1 MFKIKKIIVIID
13 GMGDSSYKELGNKT
27 PLEKARTPNLDYL
40 ASKSKVGM
48 MWPIAK
54 NIAPESD
61 QAMLSILGFDP
72 FKIYTGR
79 GVLEAYG
86 SGIKM
91 QGVIARCNFS
101 TETKEGV
108 IINVQ
113 GASENQVRRYA
124 NILSDDKVRIIPT
137 VGYRAVI
144 MIKTKSSPRV
154 ANTHPGYSIIKNYV
168 TSANP
173 IEGRRLKAK
182 KCVPLEKSAEETA
195 NLINCFIRK
204 TESMIKNHTLL
215 IRGAGNRLPKLA
227 KLKGKWALLADMPV
241 EKGIGKL
248 VGMSVLP
255 KSPDLKRTFNVI
267 KHNFNRYD
275 NFYLQIKGPD
285 SYAHLGDLKGKVRA
299 IEKIDREFISRLR
312 ELKFDVVCVT
322 ADHSTECKLKA
333 HSKLPVPFLVFDNKE
348 RKSLGFSEKGCK
360 DGVKIYGKDLLKI
373 IDLVKIV
380 FQ

>member
-1 MFKIKKIIVIID
+1 
-13 GMGDSSYKELGNKT
+13 MGDSSYKELGNKT
-27 PLEKARTPNLDYL
+27 PLEKARTSNMDFL

-48 MWPIAK
+48 MWPIDK

-72 FKIYTGR
+72 FKTYTGR

-86 SGIKM
+86 FGIKIR
-91 QGVIARCNFS
+91 GVIARCNFS

-108 IINVQ
+108 IIKVQ
-113 GASENQVRRYA
+113 GATEKQVRQYS
-124 NILSDDKVRIIPT
+124 NILSDDKIKIIPT
-137 VGYRAVI
+137 VGYRAVL

-154 ANTHPGYSIIKNYV
+154 TNTHPGYTLVNNYV

-173 IEGRRLKAK
+173 IKGRRLKAK
-182 KCVPLEKSAEETA
+182 KCKALEKSAVETA
-195 NLINCFIRK
+195 LLINDFVRK
-204 TESMIKNHTLL
+204 TESKIKNHTLL
-215 IRGAGNRLPKLA
+215 IRGAGNKLPKLA
-227 KLKGKWALLADMPV
+227 KLKGRWALLADMPV

-255 KSPDLKRTFNVI
+255 KSSDLEKTFNVI
-267 KHNFNRYD
+267 KSNFNKYD

-285 SYAHLGDLKGKVRA
+285 SYAHAGDVKGKVNA

-312 ELKFDVVCVT
+312 KLRFDVICVT

-333 HSKLPVPFLVFDNKE
+333 HSKLPVPFLIFDNKE
-348 RKSLGFSEKGCK
+348 RKVIKFSEKACK
-360 DGVKIYGKDLLKI
+360 KGMSICGRDLLGLI
-373 IDLVKIV
+373 SQV
-380 FQ
+380 